1 MDNLNTELTAGI
13 DKLIWRNIDKSI
25 EKNNKESFEVLKD
38 FVQKVLHLSIKNKS
52 LTHFKQYIFAPS
64 YIYAISFEKGRQNIT
79 LTYLHRYCT
88 EQALAILKEINW
100 LHLGFGYRGLKT
112 FEEKKE
118 INEFIYWSLNGF
130 NRLLY
135 FTIKNKDYYYFDKT
149 IDKLELL
156 SNNTNN
162 RYYELRQE
170 KSLLEFEVSDNSK
183 ERIEEINKEIIE
195 EKKSEIYRLYLVLG
209 IKYWLLYLFSVNNYK
224 KRDVLKFINRIS
236 TPNVEAKEILKAILF
251 VRSGSAQWHFEWH
264 SWDYVER
271 KEWVLYSPPNPHD
284 WMTMGFL
291 IDQIST
297 DRFYLN
303 LNELTAEEIKD
314 VQFLYNDLEKYSE
327 ILIKDFPKWKD
338 VLKVKDEA
346 DLKTKTENILSLFAI
361 VKRKS
366 SQEREKNIAD
376 TPISVEKISEFKK
389 TIGNAWI
396 DQAQIHK
403 IFKNFGN
410 AVDVTAEDIKLLHIG
425 QRTFFDKAK
434 MMFIDGQHHNIIYGI
449 DRIGGEIGR
458 WEDDTF
464 FSSILKAKEATK
476 ISGSDMLDLLE
487 KSIKLLTD
495 VGVVPTL
502 ILMSPEYSYKD
513 ENLLKSSRFLR
524 STNLIKQDDL
534 SLRTIG
540 SFDKIPIY
548 TSFSNLLDNRLVVCD
563 FKNAFQMRYKT
574 NENWFNNEMTI
585 DVHEVSDN
593 EANERLLKYPQ
604 KWRVNE
610 EGIFLTDG
618 EAITLIKTSV
628 LIDTWVTVD
637 FQVLDKE
644 KYIIGQLED
653 KNNEQQ

>member
-1 MDNLNTELTAGI
+1 MDNFNTELTAGI

-38 FVQKVLHLSIKNKS
+38 FVQNVLLLSIKNKS
-52 LTHFKQYIFAPS
+52 LTHFKQYIFFPS
-64 YIYAISFEKGRQNIT
+64 YFYAISFEKGRQNIA

-88 EQALAILKEINW
+88 EQAVGILKNINW
-100 LHLGFGYRGLKT
+100 LHLGFAYRGLKT
-112 FEEKKE
+112 VEEKKE
-118 INEFIYWSLNGF
+118 INEFIYWGLNGF

-135 FTIKNKDYYYFDKT
+135 FTIKNKDYYHFDKALE
-149 IDKLELL
+149 KLELL

-170 KSLLEFEVSDNSK
+170 KAFLEFDVSDNSK
-183 ERIEEINKEIIE
+183 ERIEVINKEIIE
-195 EKKSEIYRLYLVLG
+195 EKKSETYRLYLVLG

-251 VRSGSAQWHFEWH
+251 VRSGSAQWHFEWR

-271 KEWVLYSPPNPHD
+271 KEWVSYSPPSPHD

-291 IDQIST
+291 IDQIIT
-297 DRFYLN
+297 DRLYLN
-303 LNELTAEEIKD
+303 LNELTADEIKD
-314 VQFLYNDLEKYSE
+314 VQFLYSDLEKYSE
-327 ILIKDFPKWKD
+327 ILIRDFSKWKD

-346 DLKTKTENILSLFAI
+346 ELKTKTGNILSLFAI

-376 TPISVEKISEFKK
+376 SPLSVEKISGFKK
-389 TIGNAWI
+389 TIGNAWNA
-396 DQAQIHK
+396 QAQIHK

-410 AVDVTAEDIKLLHIG
+410 AIDVTAEDVKLLLIG
-425 QRTFFDKAK
+425 QRTFFEKAK
-434 MMFIDGQHHNIIYGI
+434 MMFIDGEYHNIIYGI

-458 WEDDTF
+458 WEDDAF
-464 FSSILKAKEATK
+464 FSSILKEKEAKKVTGAD
-476 ISGSDMLDLLE
+476 ILELLD
-487 KSIKLLTD
+487 KSIKALTNE
-495 VGVVPTL
+495 GVVPTL

-513 ENLLKSSRFLR
+513 DNLLTSNRFSSSINLIGGENLPFH
-524 STNLIKQDDL
+524 
-534 SLRTIG
+534 TIG
-540 SFDKIPIY
+540 SFDDIPIY
-548 TSFSNLLDNRLVVCD
+548 TSFSNLLDNRLIVCD
-563 FKNAFQMRYKT
+563 FKNAFVMRYKT
-574 NENWFNNEMTI
+574 NENWFNNEMTV
-585 DVHEVSDN
+585 DVHEVSDE

-610 EGIFLTDG
+610 EGIYLTDV

-637 FQVLDKE
+637 FQILDKE
-644 KYIIGQLED
+644 RFIIGQLENI
-653 KNNEQQ
+653 KNEQQ